1 MKMQNRDEFKKL
13 LLKQYKLYP
22 KMQLKDMV
30 KLIYQNEFAGGH
42 MIADEEESLERLQ
55 EEYTTLERYSH
66 EDSTFEPFEN
76 IGNGLCRL
84 HLKGILNSEIDI
96 RTVNKFFIDT
106 ANSVN
111 GDIRSFEA
119 KLDILRQCC
128 IDGYLPYS
136 VEELDIYLNGYKPQ
150 GYPPVSHS
158 EIYRDSYLPAY
169 RIVREEYCHYFEV
182 FESIDALMRFHDAV
196 NVAIDG
202 NAGAGKTTLSTLISN
217 IYDCN
222 IFHMDHFFLRPEL
235 RTEERLKEVGGN
247 VDYVRFKQEVIEGL
261 KSGRKFVYQVYNC
274 KKMSLD
280 EYISVEPKSIN
291 IIEGVYSMHPTL
303 VDSYD
308 LKVFLEID
316 EKEQAERILKRN
328 GAAMQRR
335 FLEEWIPLENE
346 YFNKL
351 EIKEQSDLVIYGYI

>member
-1 MKMQNRDEFKKL
+1 MEFKEL

-30 KLIYQNEFAGGH
+30 KFIYQNEFAGGH

-55 EEYTTLERYSH
+55 KEYTSLKQYSH
-66 EDSTFEPFEN
+66 GDSIPEPFER

-84 HLKGILNSEIDI
+84 HLKGLINSEIDI

-106 ANSVN
+106 ANSVR
-111 GDIRSFEA
+111 GDIGSFEA
-119 KLDILRQCC
+119 KLYILRQCC

-136 VEELDIYLNGYKPQ
+136 VEELDIYLNGYKSQ

-182 FESIDALMRFHDAV
+182 FERIDALMRSHDIV

-247 VDYVRFKQEVIEGL
+247 VDYVRFKQEIIEGL
-261 KSGRKFVYQVYNC
+261 ESGVGFKYQVYNC
-274 KKMSLD
+274 KKMALD
-280 EYISVEPKSIN
+280 EYITVKPKKLN

-316 EKEQAERILKRN
+316 EKEQSRRILERN
-328 GAAMQRR
+328 GIAMQRR

-346 YFNKL
+346 YFDRLK
-351 EIKEQSDLVIYGYI
+351 IKEKSDLVIQSYIRKDMV